1 MAARDH
7 IAEYNRLYY
16 RKNREE
22 RRAYAREYYR
32 KNKYKILERRRQRY
46 LVEPLD
52 TTSEE
57 CCKVE
62 KAKQY
67 YKQYYEE
74 HKTERR
80 RLLQKILRTK

>member
-1 MAARDH
+1 MAARNR

-32 KNKYKILERRRQRY
+32 KNKHKIRERRMQRS
-46 LVEPLD
+46 LVEPSD

-57 CCKVE
+57 CGIE

-80 RLLQKILRTK
+80 RLLQKIL